1 VQTPT
6 PRRTAGVSGLAVV
19 ALFATGT
26 ALWGFEMPDPG
37 ASAAEVHAFYADA
50 SGRIVAG
57 ASLSLLAIAALVV
70 FASAFRSVLAA
81 ADGSVAAATA
91 YGGALLA
98 AAAGLG
104 AETINMAG
112 ALRAADGS
120 LGPGLGRALFEV
132 SYVLGFNAA
141 GVGLGV
147 FGLASAAV
155 ALRSGAVL
163 PRWLALVTALTGTA
177 LLTPLSQ
184 VVLAPSVAL
193 LALIAAALLREPGPA
208 RSSSRSGPS
217 TERCG

>member
-1 VQTPT
+1 VHPLTT
-6 PRRTAGVSGLAVV
+6 RRIAGVSGLAVV

-26 ALWGFEMPDPG
+26 GLWGFEMPDPG
-37 ASAAEVHAFYADA
+37 ASGAEVHAFYVDV

-70 FASAFRSVLAA
+70 FASAFRSVAA
-81 ADGSVAAATA
+81 AAAGPVVAATA

-98 AAAGLG
+98 AAAGLA
-104 AETINMAG
+104 AETVNMAG

-132 SYVLGFNAA
+132 SHVLGFNAA

-147 FGLASAAV
+147 LALASAAA
-155 ALRSGAVL
+155 ALRSDAVM
-163 PRWLALVTALTGTA
+163 PRGLALVTASAGVA

-184 VVLAPSVAL
+184 LVLAPSVAL
-193 LALIAAALLREPGPA
+193 LALIAAALLREPDPA

-217 TERCG
+217 TARCG

>member
-1 VQTPT
+1 
-6 PRRTAGVSGLAVV
+6 
-19 ALFATGT
+19 
-26 ALWGFEMPDPG
+26 MPDPG
-37 ASAAEVHAFYADA
+37 ASAAEVQAFYAGA
-50 SGRIVAG
+50 SARIVAG
-57 ASLSLLAIAALVV
+57 AGLSLLAIAALVV

-81 ADGSVAAATA
+81 ADGSVAPATA

-120 LGPGLGRALFEV
+120 LGPGLGRALFEI

-147 FGLASAAV
+147 FALASAAV
-155 ALRSGAVL
+155 ALRRGAVL
-163 PRWLALVTALTGTA
+163 PRWLALVTALTGAA

-217 TERCG
+217 TARCG